1 MTSAIN
7 PNNIDGAYPVAGQDN
22 NSQGFRD
29 NFTNTATNF
38 RFAAEEISD
47 LQSKVVLKQALS
59 GTVLD
64 NNMLGSS
71 LSNAVLSNMSDAA
84 LALGSKSGSVD
95 IDYSLASYQT
105 LTTSNSV
112 SLRFI
117 NFPAAGV
124 SASVVVQVTISDPNH
139 TLTLP
144 TTVSVNNRG
153 IQGAVVSG
161 SGTTISFGT
170 SATPLTTFP
179 AKFSFEF
186 STSDGG
192 TSITVREVNKRL
204 QPFNNTSENLA
215 NAAPVNVAVT
225 TSYFSTVAASTAT
238 LAAGVPGQIKTLAM
252 YADGG
257 DMVITVTN
265 AGWKTSGTGTITFND
280 IGDACTLQYINSNV
294 ANIAASKWF
303 CIGNNG
309 CTFT

>member
-7 PNNIDGAYPVAGQDN
+7 PNNINGAYPVAGQDN

-29 NFTNTATNF
+29 NFTNTVTNF
-38 RFAAEEISD
+38 QFAADEISD
-47 LQSKVVLKQALS
+47 LQSKAVLKQALT

-64 NNMLGSS
+64 NNMLGSP
-71 LSNAVLSNMSDAA
+71 LSNALLSNMADAA
-84 LALGSKSGSVD
+84 LALGTVSGTTV
-95 IDYSLASYQT
+95 INYALASFQT
-105 LTTSNSV
+105 LTTNGAV
-112 SLRFI
+112 SLSFT
-117 NFPAAGV
+117 NLPASGAA
-124 SASVVVQVTISDPNH
+124 ASVIVQVTVANVIH

-144 TTVSVNNRG
+144 ASVTVNNVG
-153 IQGAVVSG
+153 IQGLNTS
-161 SGTTISFGT
+161 TNTISFA
-170 SATPLTTFP
+170 ATGVY
-179 AKFSFEF
+179 SFEF
-186 STSDGG
+186 STSNGG
-192 TSITVREVNKRL
+192 TTITVREVNKVL
-204 QPFNNTSENLA
+204 QPFNNSSQNLTDT
-215 NAAPVNVAVT
+215 AAVNLSIT

-294 ANIAASKWF
+294 ANIAQSKWF

-309 CTFT
+309 CVFA